1 MGINDEINRIAG
13 KIEEA
18 KAKITEKGGQ
28 TSSSSV
34 NDLPQEIASI
44 PTGGSS
50 LEILD
55 LGRLELNQSIIISEE
70 IWRKIIKA
78 PANYILSFS
87 ETSLGNSTNYAYYV
101 SSQESLFLYCNIV
114 GAPGSSVHSLYTL
127 AISSKTS
134 TASLYLTQLPGLLY
148 GDGSYPDK
156 SLLQWTQ
163 GGWSLTESNGVYS
176 EQSFRTMA
184 IGSELPSDI
193 SDIPPNTLYG
203 VT

>member
-44 PTGGSS
+44 PTGGNS

-55 LGRLELNQSIIISEE
+55 LGRLEPNQTITISNE
-70 IWRKIIKA
+70 IWTKIKNA
-78 PANYILSFS
+78 PTNYILSFAPS
-87 ETSLGNSTNYAYYV
+87 ESYINYVYCA
-101 SSQESLFLYCNIV
+101 SSQESLFIYYSILNT
-114 GAPGSSVHSLYTL
+114 SSITQSSYMLV
-127 AISSKTS
+127 ISSETPV
-134 TASLYLTQLPGLLY
+134 ASLYLIQLPGVLY
-148 GDGSYPDK
+148 GSSYPDK

-163 GGWSLTESNGVYS
+163 GMWSITELNGLTS
-176 EQSFRTMA
+176 EQRFRTMA
-184 IGSELPSDI
+184 VGRELPSDI
-193 SDIPPNTLYG
+193 NNIPSGALYG
-203 VT
+203 VY

>member
-1 MGINDEINRIAG
+1 MAINDEINRIAG

-44 PTGGSS
+44 PTGGDS

-55 LGRLELNQSIIISEE
+55 LGRLVLNQTTTISDE
-70 IWRKIIKA
+70 IWTKIKNA
-78 PANYILSFS
+78 PASYILSFS

-101 SSQESLFLYCNIV
+101 SFSESMFIYCNITWNL
-114 GAPGSSVHSLYTL
+114 GSGINSLYTL
-127 AISSKTS
+127 RISSDTS
-134 TASLYLTQLPGLLY
+134 IASLYLIQLPGFMY
-148 GDGSYPDK
+148 GLSLPDK

-163 GGWSLTESNGVYS
+163 GAWSLTESNGVYS

-184 IGSELPSDI
+184 VGSELPSDI
-193 SDIPPNTLYG
+193 SDIPPYALYG
-203 VT
+203 VY

>member
-44 PTGGSS
+44 PTGGNS

-55 LGRLELNQSIIISEE
+55 LGRLEPNQTITISNE
-70 IWRKIIKA
+70 IWTKIKNA
-78 PANYILSFS
+78 PTNYILSFAPS
-87 ETSLGNSTNYAYYV
+87 ESYINYVYCA
-101 SSQESLFLYCNIV
+101 SSQESLFIYYSILNT
-114 GAPGSSVHSLYTL
+114 SSITQSSYMLV
-127 AISSKTS
+127 ISSETPA
-134 TASLYLTQLPGLLY
+134 ASLYLIQLPGVLY
-148 GDGSYPDK
+148 GSSYPDK

-163 GGWSLTESNGVYS
+163 GMWSITELNGLTS
-176 EQSFRTMA
+176 EQRFRTMA
-184 IGSELPSDI
+184 VGRELPSDI
-193 SDIPPNTLYG
+193 NNIPSGALYG
-203 VT
+203 VY

>member
-1 MGINDEINRIAG
+1 MAINDEINRIAG

-44 PTGGSS
+44 PTGGDS

-55 LGRLELNQSIIISEE
+55 LGRLVLNQTTTISDE
-70 IWRKIIKA
+70 IWTKIKNA

-87 ETSLGNSTNYAYYV
+87 ETSLSNSTNYAYYV
-101 SSQESLFLYCNIV
+101 SSQKSLFLYCNIL
-114 GAPGSSVHSLYTL
+114 GAVGSSVHPLYTL
-127 AISSKTS
+127 VIPSDTS
-134 TASLYLTQLPGLLY
+134 TASLYLIQLPGFIY
-148 GDGSYPDK
+148 GLSLPDK

-163 GGWSLTESNGVYS
+163 GTWSLTESNGVYS

-184 IGSELPSDI
+184 VGDELPSDI
-193 SDIPPNTLYG
+193 SDIPPYALYG
-203 VT
+203 VY